1 MRKDNLGLNSFQ
13 WAMFNLDTA
22 LTGKSEKDVLHTIGD
37 QPSNPEEWFGRG
49 DVWYLSDG
57 GYSRVGFNLG
67 HGLYLTSSSRDEVKL
82 AWEHC
87 KELRDEVENLLLTV
101 YDS

>member
-1 MRKDNLGLNSFQ
+1 MPQGKLSLNSFQ

-22 LTGKSEKDVLHTIGD
+22 LTGHLEKDVLHMVLD
-37 QPSNPEEWFGRG
+37 QPATPEAWFDRG

-67 HGLYLTSSSRDEVKL
+67 HGLYLTSSSRDEVKQ
-82 AWEHC
+82 AWECC
-87 KELRDEVENLLLTV
+87 KELRDEVENMLTTV
-101 YDS
+101 YDA